1 MQRNGAKMELN
12 NIMYV
17 FSKLDNE
24 SFLIK
29 LSNSNSVTY
38 TVFSIRV
45 FSSLVKRT
53 SLINSAKKCI

>member
-45 FSSLVKRT
+45 SSSLVKRT
-53 SLINSAKKCI
+53 FLINSAKKCI

>member
-1 MQRNGAKMELN
+1 MELN